1 MMGPMMAVWHRPVI
15 GKNTQFHEFFIF
27 GNNFFAALFISR
39 SGLRPR
45 GAGATKTPFI
55 KS

>member
-1 MMGPMMAVWHRPVI
+1 MMGPMMAVWQGPVI

-27 GNNFFAALFISR
+27 GNNFFAAFFISR
-39 SGLRPR
+39 SGLRAC
-45 GAGATKTPFI
+45 GALATKTPYI